1 MPKGI
6 TPRHA
11 RTCSKKNGGERC
23 TCLPTY
29 QAQAWAPGTGR
40 RGATKTFPRIG
51 EAEDWLAEKKLEI
64 RRGSFRPGRQVTLR
78 VAFDEL
84 FADMRAGIVRNR
96 SGETYKPGVI
106 REYERDARNHI
117 LPLFGSAKPGDIRGA
132 DVQRLVGRLVRDGKE
147 ASTVHNVMLPLRVL
161 YRRLI
166 RLEDLATSPMTDLEL
181 PAVRGKRLRIAP
193 PEEAAVLIAA
203 VPEPER
209 AIWAI
214 AMYGGLRIGEIQ
226 ALDVNDVD
234 LATGVINVEFNWDRI
249 EGKVRPKSAAGVRT
263 VPVAGVLRQ
272 HLLDHRLAGAPTRG
286 LLFGR
291 AVDNAFRADTV
302 QRRATAAWKAE
313 NDRRVEAA
321 EEGSEPVL
329 LRRLTFHD
337 CRHTYASLMI
347 AAMAE
352 SPEGFNPKLLSTYM
366 GHSTI
371 AITIDRYGHLFPG
384 SEKKSA
390 GALDA
395 FLERSDTAAR
405 KDAMSDV

>member
-6 TPRHA
+6 SPRHA
-11 RTCSKKNGGERC
+11 RTCSISKSGERC
-23 TCLPTY
+23 TCTPSH
-29 QAQAWAPGTGR
+29 QAQVWDPATQR
-40 RGATKTFPRIG
+40 RISKTFTG
-51 EAEDWLAEKKLEI
+51 EDSEQEAIDWRAEKKLEI
-64 RRGSFRPGRQVTLR
+64 RRGTFRPGRQVTIR
-78 VAFDEL
+78 VAFEEL
-84 FADMRAGIVRNR
+84 FADMHAGIVRNR
-96 SGETYKPGVI
+96 SGEQFKPGVI

-117 LPLFGSAKPGDIRGA
+117 LPVFPSAKPGDIRGA
-132 DVQRLVGRLVRDGKE
+132 DVQRLVGRLVREGKQP
-147 ASTVHNVMLPLRVL
+147 STVHNIMLPLRVL

-166 RLEDLATSPMTDLEL
+166 RLEDLATSPMADLEL
-181 PAVRGKRLRIAP
+181 PAVRSKRLRIAA
-193 PEEAAVLIAA
+193 PEEATALIAA
-203 VPEPER
+203 VPASEQ
-209 AIWAI
+209 AIWAT

-226 ALDVNDVD
+226 ALDVDNVD
-234 LATGVINVEFNWDRI
+234 LATGVINVEFNWDRV
-249 EGKVRPKSAAGVRT
+249 EGKVPPKSPAGVRI
-263 VPVAGVLRQ
+263 VPVPGVLRQ
-272 HLLDHRLAGAPTRG
+272 HLLDHRLAGARESG

-291 AVDNAFRADTV
+291 THDDAFRAYTV
-302 QRRATAAWKAE
+302 QERADRVWKA
-313 NDRRVEAA
+313 AK
-321 EEGSEPVL
+321 L
-329 LRRLTFHD
+329 QRLTFHD

-405 KDAMSDV
+405 KEAVSDG